1 MSDNKKSIVS
11 RLKEK
16 VTGKKKR
23 QGQSGGSPSNSQ
35 RASVDG
41 GPAPIDTP
49 SSGQRA
55 REAAI
60 ILLDFG
66 STISEA
72 SEVLKPMKVVCEF
85 IKKVLEVAK
94 VSISLLIW
102 PPSGLITI
110 SLFTKIT

>member
-1 MSDNKKSIVS
+1 MSEKKNIVS
-11 RLKEK
+11 RVLEK
-16 VTGKKKR
+16 VKGKKKGR
-23 QGQSGGSPSNSQ
+23 DQPEGSPSNSQ
-35 RASVDG
+35 RASGDG
-41 GPAPIDTP
+41 GLAPIDTP

-60 ILLDFG
+60 LLLDFG

-94 VSISLLIW
+94 VSISLLIR